1 MGRDDTVPFLLGS
14 FFTALTAAAIVVA
27 AVAAAK
33 AETLESAC
41 GACEQKGKLCGEY
54 VCTRHGWE

>member
-1 MGRDDTVPFLLGS
+1 MDRNDTIPFLLGS
-14 FFTALTAAAIVVA
+14 LFTALASAAIVVA

-33 AETLESAC
+33 ADTLESAC

-54 VCTRHGWE
+54 VCTQHGWE